1 MALPEKAC
9 ISGTVENI
17 VYHNEVNDYTVM
29 ELVGDDDSLITAVGE
44 LPFLVEGEEV
54 ILYGRW
60 TTHATYG
67 QQFVVESFEKRL
79 PSDVQAILRYLS
91 SRAVKGVGPVIAA
104 KIVSRYGADTFDVIE
119 NHPEWLADIPGISP
133 KKAAAISESFREQSG
148 VRSVMMFCRDFF
160 GATTTTRV
168 YKRFGAGA
176 VGLIKE
182 NPYCLCEADLG
193 IGFTKA
199 DEIAASLG
207 LDREATVRVESGL
220 QYVLR
225 YNAMANGHSCL
236 PKEKLIAAAAQQLGV
251 SPERITTVLEDC
263 LHSGR
268 LVAYEKADE
277 GQDTPRT
284 YVFTAE
290 HAEAEAYVAKKLL
303 TLDRHCMT
311 YGTGD
316 IDLLIARAEAEQG
329 IRYAA
334 LQRSAI
340 HRALS
345 GGVLVLTGGPGT
357 GKTTV
362 ILALLR
368 IFEFLGNKVALAAPT
383 GRAAKRMSEAARHE
397 ARTIHRM
404 LEMERTET
412 TENVRFNRNSGNP
425 LEENVIIIDEAS
437 MLDLPL
443 MHGLL
448 RAMRNGTR
456 LILIGDSDQLP
467 SVGVGNMLCDILAC
481 GAFQTVRLT
490 EIFRQSEKSL
500 IVTNAHSINRGQMP
514 VLDRADGDFFFVPRP
529 REDQI
534 AATVASLICERL
546 PRAYG
551 EAMREKIQ
559 VITPSRKGRAGT
571 ELLNPLLQERLNPP
585 DGKKREIRF
594 RDRLFR
600 EGDRVMQVRNN
611 YDIVWEKNGTEGAGV
626 FNGDIGIIERIEPRA
641 ESLYIR
647 YDDRLA
653 TYEYSMLEE
662 LEHAYAITVHKSQ
675 GSEYPVVLFPAY
687 GCAPQLLTRNLIY
700 TAVTRAREMVV
711 MVGRQDIVAQMVEND
726 RHDMRY
732 TCLCTRLVEEGE
744 R

>member
-1 MALPEKAC
+1 MAAPEKAC
-9 ISGTVENI
+9 ISGTVETI
-17 VYHNEVNDYTVM
+17 VYHNEANDYTVV

-44 LPFLVEGEEV
+44 LPFLAEGEEV

-67 QQFVVESFEKRL
+67 RQFVVESFEKRL

-119 NHPEWLADIPGISP
+119 NHPDWLADIPGISP

-160 GATTTTRV
+160 GAATTTRV

-176 VGLIKE
+176 VGMIRE
-182 NPYCLCEADLG
+182 NPYCLCEAELG
-193 IGFTKA
+193 IGFAKA
-199 DEIAASLG
+199 DEIAATLG
-207 LDREATVRVESGL
+207 FDREAQVRLASGL
-220 QYVLR
+220 HYVLS
-225 YNAMANGHSCL
+225 YNAIANGHSCL
-236 PKEKLIAAAAQQLGV
+236 PREKLIAAGAEQLGV
-251 SPERITTVLEDC
+251 SLEQIEVALDRC
-263 LHSGR
+263 LREGS
-268 LVAYEKADE
+268 LVAYARVDE
-277 GQDTPRT
+277 GEKTPRS
-284 YVFTAE
+284 YIFTAE
-290 HAEAEAYVAKKLL
+290 NAEAEAYVAKKML
-303 TLDRHCMT
+303 TLDRYCTT
-311 YGTGD
+311 YDTGD
-316 IDLLIARAEAEQG
+316 IELMIARAEAEQG
-329 IRYAA
+329 IRYAS
-334 LQRSAI
+334 LQRQAI
-340 HRALS
+340 HRALT

-383 GRAAKRMSEAARHE
+383 GRAAKRMSEAARYE

-404 LEMERTET
+404 LEMERTEDAALP
-412 TENVRFNRNSGNP
+412 RFNRNSGNP
-425 LEENVIIIDEAS
+425 LDENVIIVDEAS

-443 MHGLL
+443 MQGLL

-456 LILIGDSDQLP
+456 LILIGDADQLP
-467 SVGVGNMLCDILAC
+467 SVGTGNILCDLLSSRV
-481 GAFQTVRLT
+481 FQTVRLT
-490 EIFRQSEKSL
+490 EIFRQSQQSL
-500 IVTNAHSINRGQMP
+500 IVTNAHRINRGEAP
-514 VLDRADGDFFFVPRP
+514 VLDRADSDFFFVSRP
-529 REDQI
+529 YENQI

-551 EAMREKIQ
+551 EEMREKIQ

-571 ELLNPLLQERLNPP
+571 EVLNGLLQEKMNPP
-585 DGKKREIRF
+585 SPEKREVRF
-594 RDRLFR
+594 RDHLYR

-611 YDIVWEKNGTEGAGV
+611 YDIEWEKGGISGSGI
-626 FNGDIGIIERIEPRA
+626 FNGDIGVIERIEARD
-641 ESLYIR
+641 EMLYIR

-653 TYEYSMLEE
+653 KYEYSMLEE

-675 GSEYPVVLFPAY
+675 GSEYPVVILPAY
-687 GCAPQLLTRNLIY
+687 SCAPQLLTRNLIY

-711 MVGRQDIVAQMVEND
+711 VVGRQDIVAGMVENN

-732 TCLCTRLVEEGE
+732 TCLAARLTEGAVG
-744 R
+744 